1 MRTASR
7 STLLNETSL
16 LSDPCVRVTE
26 TSRPAETMNHE
37 PEPGLIIVLAGLVE
51 PKPVAAPE
59 LTARVRASLRAMT
72 NQTTRWSRLDA

>member
-1 MRTASR
+1 
-7 STLLNETSL
+7 
-16 LSDPCVRVTE
+16 
-26 TSRPAETMNHE
+26 MNHE
-37 PEPGLIIVLAGLVE
+37 PEPGLIIVVADGLVE